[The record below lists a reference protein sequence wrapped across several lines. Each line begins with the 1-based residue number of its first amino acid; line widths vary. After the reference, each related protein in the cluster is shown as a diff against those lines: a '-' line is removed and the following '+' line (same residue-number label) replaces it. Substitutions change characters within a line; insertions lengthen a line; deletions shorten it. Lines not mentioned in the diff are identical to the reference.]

1 MSVVA
6 GCSTLDGVFL
16 AADCRVTLE
25 RSGHPDIH
33 IDNAQKLFSLTEST
47 SLAYVGDVMAAS
59 HLFRALER
67 QIGRHRTDPVSL
79 SLWLPRLFRY
89 EFRRYSSRT
98 ASPGIAFMLA
108 QVLKGRPNRVRRE
121 DVLKLFKHIR
131 SEGSP
136 LNRNWYPAWIM
147 QVLAAPSE
155 QKFVWFS
162 GTSRSVLYS
171 IRSPNFNVEPHD
183 TLEFAAIGSGEIS
196 KTYIAQKYDMIV
208 AGDGGTELFWLRE
221 AIRDCVRE
229 KDIRT
234 VGGMYPAL
242 KVSAEGTAYLGEA
255 VHMLDDGTSIE
266 LACEPGQWVQRN
278 LTTGKKMALIPPW
291 EVVGNSTESRTF
303 DDVELALK
311 RMNSSGPSGN
321 EKVQSN

>member
-6 GCSTLDGVFL
+6 GCSMLDGVLL

-25 RSGHPDIH
+25 RSGRPDIH

-59 HLFRALER
+59 HLFRALGR

-79 SLWLPRLFRY
+79 SLWLPRLFRC
-89 EFRRYSSRT
+89 EFRRYSSRI
-98 ASPGIAFMLA
+98 ASRGIAFMVA

-121 DVLKLFKHIR
+121 DVVKLFKHMR
-131 SEGSP
+131 SEGNP
-136 LNRNWYPAWIM
+136 FNRNWGPGWIM
-147 QVLAAPSE
+147 QVLSAPSDHE
-155 QKFVWFS
+155 FVWFS

-171 IRSPNFNVEPHD
+171 IRSPDFSVEPHD
-183 TLEFAAIGSGEIS
+183 TLQFAAIGSGEIS

-229 KDIRT
+229 KNIRT

-242 KVSAEGTAYLGEA
+242 KVSAEGTSYLGEA
-255 VHMLDDGTSIE
+255 VQFLDDGTSIE
-266 LACEPGQWVQRN
+266 LAYEPDQWVQRN
-278 LTTGKKMALIPPW
+278 LTTGKKIPLIPPW
-291 EVVGNSTESRTF
+291 QVIGNVTESRTF
-303 DDVELALK
+303 DDVELAL
-311 RMNSSGPSGN
+311 RRANTPS
-321 EKVQSN
+321 QSD